1 MKILIAP
8 DKFKGNMTS
17 PEVCEVIGEAFR
29 RELPH
34 AQLILLP
41 MADGGEGTAEALTR
55 ANHGSMHSVKVHG
68 PRGKEVTAQFGVYDN
83 GKSAV
88 LEMSSAS
95 GLSLLKKEER
105 DVLHSTTFGTG
116 ELIKAALDL
125 GVTHL
130 TVGIGGSATVDGG
143 TGMARALGFRFFTA
157 EGKELTDDIAAFRDL
172 AYIDDT
178 CADPR
183 LKQITL
189 SCACDVNNPLLGPS
203 GAAAVYGPQKG
214 ATPEMV
220 AILEKSL
227 EKLSQVL
234 VKQGMVSDTNGPGDG
249 AAGGLGTALR
259 AFCRARMISGAK
271 LLMKETALEKY
282 LPGTDLLI
290 TGEGCTD
297 SQTEEGKIC
306 SQIALL
312 ARQYKVKT
320 LLLSGALKGD
330 PETVGKLFDYAFST
344 STGAHASI
352 EEAIAAGKK
361 DLAFTA
367 GQIAKLLRKGIE

>member
-34 AQLILLP
+34 ARLILLP

-55 ANHGSMHSVKVHG
+55 ANHGSMHNVKVHG
-68 PRGKEVTAQFGVYDN
+68 PLGKEVTAQFGIYDN
-83 GKSAV
+83 GRSAV

-116 ELIKAALDL
+116 ELIKAALDR

-172 AYIDDT
+172 ARIDGTHADT
-178 CADPR
+178 R
-183 LKQITL
+183 LKNLTL
-189 SCACDVNNPLLGPS
+189 RCACDVTNPLLGPY

-214 ATPEMV
+214 AAPEMIPV
-220 AILEKSL
+220 LEKSL
-227 EKLSQVL
+227 ERISQIL
-234 VKQGMVSDTNGPGDG
+234 VKQGMLPHTDGPGDG
-249 AAGGLGTALR
+249 AAGGLGAALR
-259 AFCRARMISGAK
+259 AFCHAEMVSGA
-271 LLMKETALEKY
+271 LLVMKESSLEEH
-282 LPGTDLLI
+282 LPGADLLI

-297 SQTEEGKIC
+297 DQTESGKIC
-306 SQIALL
+306 SQIAVL
-312 ARQYKVKT
+312 ARKYKVKT

-330 PETVGKLFDYAFST
+330 PEAIGQRFDYAFST
-344 STGAHASI
+344 STGAHSSI
-352 EEAIAAGKK
+352 EEAIAAGKA

-367 GQIAKLLRKGIE
+367 GQIARLLKKGIE